1 MALQR
6 FIGGEVTMSKAYAH
20 GILQSKLRHCGTAG
34 SGKVHPVHES
44 AGPAQECSSAGP
56 VRGPTNR
63 VQFPEPVAGRVEASP
78 KREAFS
84 RYGLRV
90 RLPPSRPRP

>member
-6 FIGGEVTMSKAYAH
+6 FMGGEISMSKAYDH
-20 GILQSKLRHCGTAG
+20 GMLQSKLRHCGTAW

-44 AGPAQECSSAGP
+44 VGPAQECSSAGP

-63 VQFPEPVAGRVEASP
+63 VRFPEPVAGRVEAPP
-78 KREAFS
+78 KSEAFS

>member
-6 FIGGEVTMSKAYAH
+6 FIGGEVSMSRAYAH
-20 GILQSKLRHCGTAG
+20 GMLQSKLRHCGTAW
-34 SGKVHPVHES
+34 SGKVHPAHES
-44 AGPAQECSSAGP
+44 VGPAEEHSSAGP

-63 VQFPEPVAGRVEASP
+63 VRFPEPVAGRVEAP
-78 KREAFS
+78 KSEAFS